1 MPSTPS
7 WSPVVRQSGLTQRG
21 PRETTG
27 AAPLKDGRARQRK
40 PPPLSPP
47 PLGTRPKRELLWP
60 TSKSSLPDKRGP
72 RPAIH
77 QRVPDLDKSLLLRR
91 PREATKSRRQE
102 QRVRDR
108 DAIDESLLSKYLPDD
123 LQQVFRLKIQGPDD
137 QFSPPKWF
145 ERRVREVFDSPAP
158 PPQAP
163 PVKFAVDSE
172 SLESNAN
179 LLERYDYDV
188 ENLIGAF
195 QKTTLGHGSEFRPI
209 PQLAKILSGHPHFP
223 FFRQILSHGMD
234 YSVVEELTPQAQS
247 EELHANLLRGNHK
260 SATSDPETTK
270 SQLHKD
276 VKHGFSMPFPADRVT
291 KLVGAQVQP
300 CGLARQF
307 ALQANGSR
315 VLKSRLTH
323 DLSYE
328 ITRKDASVNNR
339 IDMERYPEMIFGWCL
354 PRIIHFVVALRAKYP
369 TTSILICK
377 YDFSDAYR
385 RVSHS
390 GKAAAQSIIV
400 FDDVAYL
407 ALRLSFGGAPNPPT
421 WCAFSEMVTD
431 LSNELSL
438 SSWEP
443 GDFKSPDQPSTPAP
457 KLEPATVAFVSAK
470 ETAVGIPIWHTARSD
485 DFIDD
490 IIRVFLDTARNRE
503 REPHVVPLSVFVTS
517 RPHGGYAEPVPRRS
531 NLSGPKLAAEGTPAE
546 VQIVLGWTLNT
557 RRLSLALPYDKFVAW
572 SSDLSQAIRDKRATL
587 EQLMTLV
594 GRLNHAAHVIP
605 LARHFLSRLHDKS
618 QSDVNRKQ
626 HLRFTRDELLDLK
639 LWEHF
644 LQQAHDGISL
654 NLLTIRTPTK
664 LSITD
669 SCPFGMGGF
678 SWTGRAWRVRI
689 PPESPLYGR
698 HQANNILEFLALAV
712 GLWLLVKESA
722 DDNTTE
728 ECLMALADNTS
739 AVGWVFRSSRLS
751 SESWYHEP
759 VQLVARKV
767 AMVMI
772 SSGNCLCTQ
781 HLTGSL
787 NTVADYLSFS
797 HQCREGSKI
806 NPLAY
811 DDPPDDILT
820 NRFHSHLSQLVPQGF
835 AICPLPDD
843 VLSFVGLVLRT
854 AESSWTRRSP
864 SQTTTKP
871 ESGTDG
877 QGFATPPTPWTLSSL
892 VFQNESVSSSSGRSW
907 KLTSPPSGPD
917 QATFLDQIR
926 RPWRQ
931 RLSEQPQAT
940 WLRRFGCVSNA
951 APFTSRTAPSA
962 CNPPSGPC

>member
-1 MPSTPS
+1 MAK
-7 WSPVVRQSGLTQRG
+7 QSGTNKWG
-21 PRETTG
+21 PRQATG
-27 AAPLKDGRARQRK
+27 ATPLKDGRASERK
-40 PPPLSPP
+40 QTPLSPS
-47 PLGTRPKRELLWP
+47 PLETKPQREPARTLNK
-60 TSKSSLPDKRGP
+60 TSLPDKRG
-72 RPAIH
+72 
-77 QRVPDLDKSLLLRR
+77 QRTGAMPPWKLQED
-91 PREATKSRRQE
+91 TKGRRQQ
-102 QRVRDR
+102 QRIRDR
-108 DAIDESLLSKYLPDD
+108 NADDEFLLSKYLPGD
-123 LQQVFRLKIQGPDD
+123 LKKVFGSKVRGPNDE
-137 QFSPPKWF
+137 FSPPVWF
-145 ERRVREVFDSPAP
+145 EDKLKEVFGSPAP
-158 PPQAP
+158 PPQKP
-163 PVKFAVDSE
+163 PVKFAVDAA
-172 SLESNAN
+172 SLESNAE
-179 LLERYDYDV
+179 LLKKHDYNV
-188 ENLIGAF
+188 EQLIGAH

-209 PQLAKILSGHPHFP
+209 AQLEKVLGGHPHFP
-223 FFRQILSHGMD
+223 FFRKILTHGMD
-234 YSVVEELTPQAQS
+234 YSVVEDLTPKEQF

-276 VKHGFSMPFPADRVT
+276 VKHGFSMPFPADQVQ

-307 ALQANGSR
+307 ALQADGSR

-328 ITRKDASVNNR
+328 LTKPNASVNNR
-339 IDMERYPEMIFGWCL
+339 IDMEKYPEMVFGWCL
-354 PRIIHFVVALRAKYP
+354 PRIIHSVVALREKYP
-369 TTSILICK
+369 TTRILICK

-385 RVSHS
+385 RVTHS
-390 GKAAAQSIIV
+390 GKAAAQSILV

-443 GDFKSPDQPSTPAP
+443 EDFKSPDQPSTPSP
-457 KLEPATVAFVSAK
+457 KLEPESIEFAEAK
-470 ETAVGIPIWHTARSD
+470 GMAVEVPTWPTARSD

-490 IIRVFLDTARNRE
+490 IIRVFLDTERNRR

-517 RPHGGYAEPVPRRS
+517 RPHGGDAEPVPRRS
-531 NLSGPKLAAEGTPAE
+531 ILSGPKLAAEGTPAE
-546 VQIVLGWTLNT
+546 VQIVLGWALNT
-557 RRLSLALPYDKFVAW
+557 RRLLLALPYDKFVAW
-572 SSDLSQAIRDKRATL
+572 SSDLAKVIRDKRATL
-587 EQLMTLV
+587 EDLMTLV

-618 QSDVNRKQ
+618 QSDAHRKQ
-626 HLRFTRDELLDLK
+626 HLRFTRNELLDLQ

-644 LQQAHDGISL
+644 LRQAHDGISL
-654 NLLTIRTPTK
+654 NLLTIRSPTR

-689 PPESPLYGR
+689 PHESPLYGR
-698 HQANNILEFLALAV
+698 HQANNVLEFLALAV
-712 GLWLLVKESA
+712 GLWLLVVESKH
-722 DDNTTE
+722 DGTTE

-751 SESWYHEP
+751 SASWYHEP
-759 VQLVARKV
+759 VQLIARTVAT
-767 AMVMI
+767 VMI
-772 SSGNCLCTQ
+772 RSENCLCTQ
-781 HLTGSL
+781 HLAGNL

-797 HQCREGSKI
+797 HQRREGSKV
-806 NPLAY
+806 NPLAF
-811 DDPPDDILT
+811 DNPSDAVLT
-820 NRFHSHLSQLVPQGF
+820 KRFHSHLPQLIPRGF
-835 AICPLPDD
+835 VISPLPED

-854 AESSWTRRSP
+854 AESSWIRH
-864 SQTTTKP
+864 SQNRTTTRP
-871 ESGTDG
+871 GSGTAG
-877 QGFATPPTPWTLSSL
+877 PGSAMPPTSWTLSSL
-892 VFQNESVSSSSGRSW
+892 VFPRESASSSSARSW
-907 KLTSPPSGPD
+907 KPTSPPSGPD
-917 QATFLDQIR
+917 QATFLGQIQ

-931 RLSEQPQAT
+931 RLSEQPQAI